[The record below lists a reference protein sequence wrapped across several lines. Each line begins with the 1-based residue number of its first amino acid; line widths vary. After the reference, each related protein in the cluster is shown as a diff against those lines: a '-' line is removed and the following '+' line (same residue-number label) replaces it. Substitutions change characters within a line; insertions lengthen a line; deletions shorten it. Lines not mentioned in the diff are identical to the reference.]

1 MRVELRAH
9 DGVPSFL
16 DAAGP
21 LLLRD
26 EARHNLIFG
35 ICATLVEAPAAYPVC
50 HLWTVESAGESVGA
64 ALMTPP
70 FNLVVAQP
78 ADGAALQFTAETL
91 AGQGVDL
98 PGVTGAVPEADLF
111 GESWEKQT
119 GAGRQLRMS
128 QGIYAV
134 RTAEP
139 PEEVAGE
146 MRFASADDRQLLVDW
161 TLAFESEA
169 LPEGAPRQNVE
180 DIVARRLASK
190 TGGIA
195 LWDDDGRTV
204 SLSGFGGGT
213 PHGIRIGPVY
223 TPPQFRRRGYASAL
237 VGRLSRHLL
246 DGGRE
251 YCFLYTDLAN
261 PTSNR
266 IYMNV
271 GYELVCESADYVF
284 QPASP
289 A

>member
-1 MRVELRAH
+1 VLVELQTHADVDAFLRAA
-9 DGVPSFL
+9 S
-16 DAAGP
+16 P

-35 ICATLVEAPAAYPVC
+35 ICTTLVQAPTAYPGFR
-50 HLWTVESAGESVGA
+50 LWTVEVGGEGVWA

-78 ADGAALQFTAETL
+78 ADPGAVRFAAEALVE
-91 AGQGVDL
+91 QGVEL
-98 PGVTGAVPEADLF
+98 PGVTGAVPEAHLF
-111 GESWEKQT
+111 AEHWQSLT
-119 GAGRQLRMS
+119 GAGRRLRMS
-128 QGIYAV
+128 QGIYAA
-134 RTAEP
+134 RAAQP
-139 PEEVAGE
+139 PEGVAGE

-169 LPEGAPRQNVE
+169 LPKDAPRHDVE
-180 DIVARRLASK
+180 EIVDRRLAGK
-190 TGGIA
+190 RGGIA
-195 LWDDDGRTV
+195 LWDDDAQAV
-204 SLSGFGGGT
+204 SLSGFGGDT

-237 VGRLSRHLL
+237 VGQLSRHLL

-266 IYMNV
+266 VYMNV
-271 GYELVCESADYVF
+271 GYEFVCESADYVF
-284 QPASP
+284 QN
-289 A
+289 

>member
-1 MRVELRAH
+1 VQLRTHA
-9 DGVPSFL
+9 DVDSFL

-35 ICATLVEAPAAYPVC
+35 ICTTLVDAPAAYPGFR
-50 HLWTVESAGESVGA
+50 LWTVESGGESVVA

-78 ADGAALQFTAETL
+78 ADAAAVRFAAEAL
-91 AGQGVDL
+91 VDLGVDL

-111 GESWEKQT
+111 AESWQSLT

-128 QGIYAV
+128 QGVYAA
-134 RTAEP
+134 RTAQP
-139 PEEVAGE
+139 PEDVAGE
-146 MRFASADDRQLLVDW
+146 LRFASADDRQLLVDW

-169 LPEGAPRQNVE
+169 LPEDAPRHDVE
-180 DIVARRLASK
+180 QIVDRRLASK
-190 TGGIA
+190 SGGTA
-195 LWDDDGRTV
+195 LWDHDGQTV

-237 VGRLSRHLL
+237 VGQLSRHLL

-284 QPASP
+284 QSASP

>member
-1 MRVELRAH
+1 MELRTHADVH
-9 DGVPSFL
+9 SFL

-26 EARHNLIFG
+26 EARHNLIFA
-35 ICATLVEAPAAYPVC
+35 ICTTLVEAPAAYPGFR
-50 HLWTVESAGESVGA
+50 LWTVESGGESVGA
-64 ALMTPP
+64 VLMTPP

-78 ADGAALQFTAETL
+78 TDPAAVRSAAEAL
-91 AGQGVDL
+91 VEEGVEL
-98 PGVTGAVPEADLF
+98 PGVTGALPEADLF
-111 GESWEKQT
+111 AESWQSLT
-119 GAGRQLRMS
+119 GARRHLRMS

-134 RTAEP
+134 RAAQL
-139 PEEVAGE
+139 PEDVAGE
-146 MRFASADDRQLLVDW
+146 MRFASANDRQLLLDW
-161 TLAFESEA
+161 THAFESEA
-169 LPEGAPRQNVE
+169 LPEDAPRHEVE
-180 DIVARRLASK
+180 DIVDRRLASK
-190 TGGIA
+190 SGGTA
-195 LWDDDGRTV
+195 LWADGGQTV
-204 SLSGFGGGT
+204 SLSGFGGTT

-237 VGRLSRHLL
+237 VGQLSRHLL

-284 QPASP
+284 QSTSP